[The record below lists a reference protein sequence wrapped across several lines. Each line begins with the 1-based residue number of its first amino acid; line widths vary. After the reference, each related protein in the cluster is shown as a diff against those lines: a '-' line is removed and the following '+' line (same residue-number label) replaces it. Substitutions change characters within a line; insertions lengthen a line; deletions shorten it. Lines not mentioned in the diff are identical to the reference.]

1 MLASALIL
9 SACGS
14 GGGGGETNQT
24 IGSAGSQP
32 NSSTLTGPNISPSQQ
47 TSVAYDTAIS
57 SSGHIQTSQGSDT
70 IGVNCNGLKCRTSTG
85 VSLDSSISLAL
96 KRYEKLQRNGRVNGP
111 YEESGTLTID
121 GVTGNVTVYGYWMG
135 DSIFGVTSENGYIN
149 GNYYTGQNA
158 SLMGDDTGS
167 RPGGNATYTGKT
179 VAIFVN
185 DDFSS
190 DGFHTGDVEY
200 GDFYATYN
208 FGENTIEMSL
218 EFGWYDSE
226 NGEWDVELEP
236 TLVKL
241 DGSFSRGTYDG
252 GNLEGSFFGN
262 NHKEVAGTYD
272 LPSESVVGAFGGIKD

>member
-1 MLASALIL
+1 MSNFQVKSSLVLLASALIL

-111 YEESGTLTID
+111 YEESGTSTIN

-135 DSIFGVTSENGYIN
+135 DSIFGVASENGYVN

-158 SLMGDDTGS
+158 SLLGNDTGS
-167 RPGGNATYTGKT
+167 RPTGDATYRGKT
-179 VAIFVN
+179 VAIFFRDEGGYTV
-185 DDFSS
+185 
-190 DGFHTGDVEY
+190 GDEDM
-200 GDFYATYN
+200 GIFLL
-208 FGENTIEMSL
+208 NTT
-218 EFGWYDSE
+218 SE
-226 NGEWDVELEP
+226 IIL
-236 TLVKL
+236 
-241 DGSFSRGTYDG
+241 
-252 GNLEGSFFGN
+252 
-262 NHKEVAGTYD
+262 
-272 LPSESVVGAFGGIKD
+272 